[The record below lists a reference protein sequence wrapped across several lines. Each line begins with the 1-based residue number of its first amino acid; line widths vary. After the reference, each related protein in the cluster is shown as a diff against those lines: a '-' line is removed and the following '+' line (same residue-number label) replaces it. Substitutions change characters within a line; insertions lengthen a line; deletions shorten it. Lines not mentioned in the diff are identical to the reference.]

1 MPEAPNRTDYARW
14 LAALETRRPTVA
26 DCLPQ
31 GQFIS
36 QKMPKVT
43 VILPVY
49 NGERYLREAIDSVL
63 AQTFSDFEL
72 WVFNDGSTDGTV
84 AIVDSYSDPRVKR
97 VDNPQNMGLVATL
110 NRAFAMVESPY
121 IARMDD
127 DDLWH
132 PKKLEL
138 QVALLESRPD
148 VGVCGTSIH
157 KFGDTD
163 SVCIFPEESDALK
176 VGLLFYC
183 MMSHP
188 SVVYRR
194 SMLQETG
201 LTYRQD
207 FFPAEDYKMWVDV
220 LKHSKIYNLQE
231 PLVEYR
237 QHESQICRE
246 RKEEQ
251 VELER
256 KLREEQLRLIFPNP
270 YKDELAFHLDRFTT
284 LQPYSDMEVKVFLW
298 WEKRLREE
306 NKRSGYVKPS
316 VMRSELRRYV
326 QNAIRTYYLSTYK
339 GIAHH
344 LFSGRYRDLDL
355 KHNLSLLRHG
365 HRS

>member
-1 MPEAPNRTDYARW
+1 M
-14 LAALETRRPTVA
+14 
-26 DCLPQ
+26 
-31 GQFIS
+31 S
-36 QKMPKVT
+36 KVT

-63 AQTFSDFEL
+63 AQTYTDFEL
-72 WVFNDGSTDGTV
+72 WVVNDGSTDGTV
-84 AIVDSYSDPRVKR
+84 AIVDSYVDPRVR
-97 VDNPQNMGLVATL
+97 HIDNPHNMGLVATL
-110 NRAFAMVESPY
+110 NHAFAMVKTPY

-138 QVALLESRPD
+138 QMALLESRPD

-157 KFGDTD
+157 KFGDID
-163 SVCIFPEESDALK
+163 AVHVFPEESDALK

-207 FFPAEDYKMWVDV
+207 YFPAEDYKMWVDV
-220 LKHSKIYNLQE
+220 LQHSKIYNLQQ

-237 QHESQICRE
+237 QHGGQICRE
-246 RKEEQ
+246 KKVEQ
-251 VELER
+251 IAQER
-256 KLREEQLRLIFPNP
+256 KLQEEQLRLVYPHP
-270 YKDELAFHLDRFTT
+270 TEEELKFHLDRFVT
-284 LQPYSDMEVKVFLW
+284 LHPNSDKEVRNFHQWAKLIC
-298 WEKRLREE
+298 EE
-306 NKRSGYVKPS
+306 NHRHGYVNSK
-316 VMRSELRRYV
+316 VMRAELKRYV
-326 QNAIRTYYLSTYK
+326 QNAIRSYYQSSYQ

-344 LFSGRYRDLDL
+344 LFSGRCLNLDL
-355 KHNLSLLRHG
+355 RHNLSLFHYEKLSKSDSRDI
-365 HRS
+365 SIQSSD

>member
-1 MPEAPNRTDYARW
+1 MSE
-14 LAALETRRPTVA
+14 
-26 DCLPQ
+26 
-31 GQFIS
+31 
-36 QKMPKVT
+36 VT

-63 AQTFSDFEL
+63 AQSYRDFEL
-72 WVFNDGSTDGTV
+72 WVVNDGSTDGTV
-84 AIVDSYSDPRVKR
+84 DIIDSYKDSRVR
-97 VDNPQNMGLVATL
+97 RIDNPHNMGLVATL

-132 PKKLEL
+132 RNKLEL
-138 QVALLESRPD
+138 QMALLESQPE

-157 KFGDTD
+157 KFGDMD
-163 SVCIFPEESDALK
+163 AVHIFPENSDALK

-194 SMLQETG
+194 SMLVETG
-201 LTYRQD
+201 LTYQQNC
-207 FFPAEDYKMWVDV
+207 FPAEDYKMWIDV
-220 LKHSKIYNLQE
+220 LKYSKIHNLQQ

-251 VELER
+251 VLLER
-256 KLREEQLRLIFPNP
+256 RLREEQLRLIYPNP
-270 YKDELAFHLDRFTT
+270 TDDELSFHLDRFIN
-284 LQPYSDMEVKVFLW
+284 LHPNSDEEVKRFLW
-298 WEKRLREE
+298 WEKRLCEE
-306 NKRSGYVKPS
+306 NKRHGYVKPQ
-316 VMRSELRRYV
+316 VMCSELHRYV
-326 QNAIRTYYLSTYK
+326 QNAVRSYYLSDYQ
-339 GIAHH
+339 GILHH
-344 LFSGRYRDLDL
+344 LCSGHCLNLDL

-365 HRS
+365 NRS

>member
-1 MPEAPNRTDYARW
+1 MSE
-14 LAALETRRPTVA
+14 
-26 DCLPQ
+26 
-31 GQFIS
+31 
-36 QKMPKVT
+36 VT

-63 AQTFSDFEL
+63 AQTFRDFEL

-97 VDNPQNMGLVATL
+97 VDNPCNMGLVATL
-110 NRAFAMVESPY
+110 NRAFAMVESPF

-132 PKKLEL
+132 EKKLEL
-138 QVALLESRPD
+138 QLVLLKSRPD

-157 KFGDTD
+157 KFGDVD
-163 SVCIFPEESDALK
+163 AVHVFPEESDALK

-201 LTYRQD
+201 LTYQQD
-207 FFPAEDYKMWVDV
+207 SFPAEDYKMWIDV
-220 LKHSKIYNLQE
+220 LERSKIYNLQQ

-251 VELER
+251 MLLER
-256 KLREEQLRLIFPNP
+256 KLREEQLRLIYPNP
-270 YKDELAFHLDRFTT
+270 SEEELAFHLDRFVT
-284 LQPYSDMEVKVFLW
+284 LQPKSDEGVRRFLQW
-298 WEKRLREE
+298 SQQLIKE
-306 NKRSGYVKPS
+306 NKRHGYVNPE
-316 VMRSELRRYV
+316 VLRVELHRYI
-326 QNAIRTYYLSTYK
+326 QNAIRTYYLSTYQGFK
-339 GIAHH
+339 HH
-344 LFSGRYRDLDL
+344 LLSGRCLTLDL
-355 KHNLSLLRHG
+355 KHNLSLLGHG